1 MAPSP
6 ISTVS
11 GTLDSNTFSMASL
24 ISIFNHEEFII
35 TNEAQIP
42 ALIMNPI
49 EGVNTLS
56 VDFNG

>member
-1 MAPSP
+1 MNLNKNNVLGVLTA
-6 ISTVS
+6 
-11 GTLDSNTFSMASL
+11 
-24 ISIFNHEEFII
+24 NHEEFII
-35 TNEAQIP
+35 TNEARIP